1 MALDTANATTKL
13 RGLTAK
19 FDNAA
24 RSYTPFWPVVATPTR
39 STGADERYT
48 MLGRVPSVSEWKGE
62 RDFKEMRAADWVMTN
77 VLYEESVMIDD
88 TSLEDDRLG
97 QYDIVMPQLGVRM
110 AEHPDILL
118 FNLINSAETGVCYD
132 GAEFFASDHT
142 WGDSGS
148 QSNLLAPT
156 AAVVDNPTSAEFK
169 VAFNAAVAAM
179 FSLKDDRDEFAN
191 GLIIQGL
198 QNLVVLCPLAFR
210 QAAYD
215 ALTAALIS
223 TGGTNIVLELPKIYA
238 SPAYTS
244 TDSFDIYKNNMPLK
258 PFIFQQRR
266 AIRRQM
272 KHRGA
277 SDIEF
282 KGAKFMADSRYV
294 AGYGQWSAAIRS
306 RFALSG

>member
-24 RSYTPFWPVVATPTR
+24 RGYQPFWPVLATPTQ
-39 STGADERYT
+39 SKGADERYT
-48 MLGRVPSVSEWKGE
+48 MLGRVPSVSEWKGD
-62 RDFKEMRAADWVMTN
+62 RNFKELRAANWIMTN
-77 VLYEESVMIDD
+77 VLYQDNILIDQTAID
-88 TSLEDDRLG
+88 DDRLG

-118 FNLINSAETGVCYD
+118 FNLINNAETGLCYD
-132 GAEFFASDHT
+132 EAEFFATDHE
-142 WGDSGS
+142 WGDSGA
-148 QSNLLAPT
+148 QSNLLSATAVDAEDPT
-156 AAVVDNPTSAEFK
+156 AAEFK
-169 VAFNAAVAAM
+169 VAFNAAVAAL
-179 FSLKDDRDEFAN
+179 FGFKDDQNEFAN

-198 QNLVVLCPLAFR
+198 QNLIVLCPLPFR

-215 ALTAALIS
+215 ALTAMLIA
-223 TGGTNIVLELPKIYA
+223 TGGSNVVLEQPKIYA

-244 TDSFDIYKNNMPLK
+244 TDAFDLYKNDKPLK

-272 KHRGA
+272 KGMGMN
-277 SDIEF
+277 DIEF
-282 KGAKFMADSRYV
+282 KGVKFMFDSRYV
-294 AGYGQWSAAIRS
+294 AGYGQWNTAIRT
-306 RFALSG
+306 RFG

>member
-24 RSYTPFWPVVATPTR
+24 KSYEPFWPVVATPTK
-39 STGADERYT
+39 SKGANEQYA
-48 MLGRVPSVSEWKGE
+48 MLGRVPSVKEWKGE
-62 RDFKEMRAADWVMTN
+62 RDFKEMRAADWTLTN
-77 VLYEESVMIDD
+77 VLYEDSIKIDD
-88 TSLEDDRLG
+88 TDLEDDRLG

-118 FNLINSAETGVCYD
+118 FNLINNAETGTCYD
-132 GAEFFASDHT
+132 TKKFFAANHT

-156 AAVVDNPTSAEFK
+156 AADVNNPTSAEFK
-169 VAFNAAVAAM
+169 VAFNAACAAM
-179 FSLKDDRDEFAN
+179 FGFKDDRNEFAN
-191 GLIIQGL
+191 GLIVQGL
-198 QNLVVLCPLAFR
+198 QNLIVLCPLAFR

-215 ALTAALIS
+215 ALTAALIA

-266 AIRRQM
+266 PIRRQM
-272 KHRGA
+272 KYRGA

-282 KGAKFMADSRYV
+282 KGAKFMTDSRYV
-294 AGYGQWSAAIRS
+294 AGYGQWSCAVRS
-306 RFALSG
+306 QFALSG